1 MLGERAGFST
11 GSPWSVT
18 KGFSPALCFLLVMK
32 ASPYLA
38 DRAAL
43 CSSLSLSSALSC
55 PACFLPVVVINF
67 PELYSSK
74 SLEEP
79 FGNGSTPR
87 RLSLIC
93 PNKIWYCIYNL
104 TWTFCIQPSWSLGYI
119 HTKFGLYTVFGLL
132 PNKYH
137 YSHIIGGKPQHL
149 AIDQEM
155 EAELEKETKWNL
167 NLLPTASTADD
178 FWVLYTLG
186 NL

>member
-1 MLGERAGFST
+1 MEKCILGFYFFVFQLLPPIPEPCTSSKNETGEGSMLGERAGFST

-93 PNKIWYCIYNL
+93 PNKIRYCIYNL
-104 TWTFCIQPSWSLGYI
+104 TWTFCIQPS
-119 HTKFGLYTVFGLL
+119 
-132 PNKYH
+132 
-137 YSHIIGGKPQHL
+137 
-149 AIDQEM
+149 
-155 EAELEKETKWNL
+155 
-167 NLLPTASTADD
+167 
-178 FWVLYTLG
+178 
-186 NL
+186 